1 MVSFATFTRWHTPL
15 LAMASSHSENIAAGA
30 NSRAQPPEQESHLT
44 QRSLTIRSSHTYL
57 HLVLLTSTPSSS
69 SQTLLDLL
77 TARTYLTSAL
87 SQYLGLTGTAIP
99 IDFLKIEGR
108 GVWIR
113 IPREDGVALVGAL
126 SQWVGKEGD
135 VSWRVQAKGEW
146 LGSVV
151 AGNGDHLFEP

>member
-1 MVSFATFTRWHTPL
+1 M
-15 LAMASSHSENIAAGA
+15 SSNHPEIIAADV
-30 NSRAQPPEQESHLT
+30 NHRVEPTEPMSPSSY
-44 QRSLTIRSSHTYL
+44 RSLSIRNPPYTYL
-57 HLVLLTSTPSSS
+57 NLILLTSTLSSS
-69 SQTLLDLL
+69 SQPPVDIL

-99 IDFLKIEGR
+99 IDFLKVEGR
-108 GVWIR
+108 SVWIR
-113 IPREDGVALVGAL
+113 VPREDGVALVGAL

-135 VSWRVQAKGEW
+135 VSWRVRAKGEW

>member
-1 MVSFATFTRWHTPL
+1 
-15 LAMASSHSENIAAGA
+15 MASSHSENITAGP
-30 NSRAQPPEQESHLT
+30 NNDAQPPELESKLT
-44 QRSLTIRSSHTYL
+44 QRSLTIRSSYTYF

-69 SQTLLDLL
+69 AQPSLDLL

-108 GVWIR
+108 SVWIR
-113 IPREDGVALVGAL
+113 VPREDGVALVGAL
-126 SQWVGKEGD
+126 SQWVGKDSD
-135 VSWRVQAKGEW
+135 VSWRVKAKGEW

-151 AGNGDHLFEP
+151 AGNGDNLFEP

>member
-1 MVSFATFTRWHTPL
+1 
-15 LAMASSHSENIAAGA
+15 MASSHNSENIAAGA
-30 NSRAQPPEQESHLT
+30 INRAQPPEQESHLT

-57 HLVLLTSTPSSS
+57 HLVLITSTLSS
-69 SQTLLDLL
+69 SQPPLDLL

-146 LGSVV
+146 LGSVL
-151 AGNGDHLFEP
+151 AGNGDQLFEP

>member
-1 MVSFATFTRWHTPL
+1 
-15 LAMASSHSENIAAGA
+15 MASSHTETIVTGA
-30 NSRAQPPEQESHLT
+30 NNRAQPQQQTSHLT
-44 QRSLTIRSSHTYL
+44 QRSSTIRSPHTYL

-69 SQTLLDLL
+69 SQPPLDLL
-77 TARTYLTSAL
+77 TARTHLTSAL

-99 IDFLKIEGR
+99 IDFLKVEAR
-108 GVWIR
+108 SVWIR
-113 IPREDGVALVGAL
+113 VPREDGVALVGAL

-135 VSWRVQAKGEW
+135 VSWRVKAKGEW

>member
-1 MVSFATFTRWHTPL
+1 MSSNHPETIAAEVNNRVEPTEP
-15 LAMASSHSENIAAGA
+15 MSHS
-30 NSRAQPPEQESHLT
+30 SY
-44 QRSLTIRSSHTYL
+44 RSLSIRNPPYTYL
-57 HLVLLTSTPSSS
+57 NLVLLTSTLSSS
-69 SQTLLDLL
+69 SQPPVDIL

-99 IDFLKIEGR
+99 IDFLKVEGR
-108 GVWIR
+108 SVWIR
-113 IPREDGVALVGAL
+113 VPREDGVALVGAL

-135 VSWRVQAKGEW
+135 VSWRVKAKGEW